1 MKGALSTLS
10 FSTSHPTL
18 HLREGRAQSACSH
31 RWLPTGNCRVLLIPS
46 SEKGAG
52 SSAQPCSV
60 VPFQGALPS
69 ATRRGGGRRGKD
81 APEIRSS
88 RGRHGRAGGAHPS
101 GVAARE
107 AAGPAVSPAPH
118 PYWGRSACRTRPL
131 AARSGSK
138 VTPWTLL
145 TPPKYSFQLRWPRS
159 APFTNPLCMFLFL
172 FKPRLPCDLF
182 RKKKMCWGGG
192 GGGREEQGRGSSHF
206 FLIHSD
212 LHS

>member
-1 MKGALSTLS
+1 M
-10 FSTSHPTL
+10 
-18 HLREGRAQSACSH
+18 
-31 RWLPTGNCRVLLIPS
+31 
-46 SEKGAG
+46 
-52 SSAQPCSV
+52 

-107 AAGPAVSPAPH
+107 AAGPAASPAPH
-118 PYWGRSACRTRPL
+118 PYRGRSACRTRPL

-182 RKKKMCWGGG
+182 RKKKCVGVGVGAGGRSKGGG
-192 GGGREEQGRGSSHF
+192 VATF
-206 FLIHSD
+206 FLFTRISTPD
-212 LHS
+212 TPPSPAPPPPAPSCLASATGPGSVQGLGRRVPCRAARLPTPRARTPQGL